1 MLQNEP
7 IPADVDTERPGD
19 IVDGAG
25 ATGVVRWVLTGPDG
39 EVKESG
45 TAYNT
50 ITRIGDQVLGE
61 RGAGLAGAP
70 AAPNGMKL
78 GTGSTAAGKTGAAAA
93 AIASGTYLADSH
105 IALQGV
111 PGSTLNGALRQIRY
125 TGVWAAGK
133 ATTAG
138 AITEAVIVNDYASG
152 TNATSPEANT
162 LSRVILTPAVGS
174 KGAQD
179 SLTLIWDWNVG
190 T

>member
-1 MLQNEP
+1 VLNTEP
-7 IPADVDTERPGD
+7 APITDEGV

-25 ATGVVRWVLTGPDG
+25 ATGEVTWILRDESTGEIKQTG
-39 EVKESG
+39 KCF
-45 TAYNT
+45 NT
-50 ITRIGDQVLGE
+50 ITTYGDQRLSEG
-61 RGAGLAGAP
+61 GALAAP
-70 AAPNGMKL
+70 SVAIPNGMKL
-78 GTGSTAAGKTGAAAA
+78 GTGTTAASKTGAGAVLG
-93 AIASGTYLADSH
+93 SYLADSH
-105 IALQGV
+105 IAFNATPVSQ
-111 PGSTLNGALRQIRY
+111 PNGALRQIRF

-152 TNATSPEANT
+152 TNATSAAAAT

>member
-1 MLQNEP
+1 VLNTEP
-7 IPADVDTERPGD
+7 TPTTEEGV

-25 ATGVVRWVLTGPDG
+25 ATGTVTWILRDESTG
-39 EVKESG
+39 EIKQSG
-45 TAYNT
+45 VAYNT
-50 ITRIGDQVLGE
+50 ITRVGDQRLGE
-61 RGAGLAGAP
+61 GGALPTP
-70 AAPNGMKL
+70 AVGIPNGMKL
-78 GTGSTAAGKTGAAAA
+78 GTGTTAAGKTGAAAA

-105 IALQGV
+105 IPFSVNPPA
-111 PGSTLNGALRQIRY
+111 SSLNGALRQIRF

-138 AITEAVIVNDYASG
+138 AITEAVIVNDY
-152 TNATSPEANT
+152 NAAQNVTSPEANT

>member
-1 MLQNEP
+1 VLHTEP
-7 IPADVDTERPGD
+7 TPTTDEGV

-25 ATGVVRWVLTGPDG
+25 ATGTVTWILRDEETGEIKQTG
-39 EVKESG
+39 V
-45 TAYNT
+45 AYNT
-50 ITRIGDQVLGE
+50 ITRIGDQRLGE
-61 RGAGLAGAP
+61 GGALTTP
-70 AAPNGMKL
+70 TAAKPTGMKL
-78 GTGSTAAGKTGAAAA
+78 ATGTTAAAKTGAAAA
-93 AIASGTYLADSH
+93 AIASGTYRADSH
-105 IALQGV
+105 IAFQAEPV
-111 PGSTLNGALRQIRY
+111 SSLNGALRQIRF

-138 AITEAVIVNDYASG
+138 AITEAIIVNDYASG